1 MISEIE
7 TLHVDFEEGGSLQSL
22 HHHLGLRAFLL
33 DKILNKSCIISR
45 KLLKILLRAA
55 VGYLLVN
62 LNTKDAISIQ
72 IDGENMLVFNI
83 HQLIKL
89 LLTIVIIVERVLV
102 IFVDSEPRLLPSV
115 FVNMLAC
122 LIRDQVLLAGKLLH
136 LGSQSL
142 VR

>member
-1 MISEIE
+1 MLIN
-7 TLHVDFEEGGSLQSL
+7 
-22 HHHLGLRAFLL
+22 L
-33 DKILNKSCIISR
+33 D
-45 KLLKILLRAA
+45 
-55 VGYLLVN
+55 
-62 LNTKDAISIQ
+62 TKDAVSIQ

-115 FVNMLAC
+115 FVNMFAC
-122 LIRDQVLLAGKLLH
+122 LIRDQVLLAGELLH